1 MHIYS
6 GHFHPGKMGWRRLE
20 AECRVKGQAIIVDRL
35 HGLIFCLFI
44 SFWLLE
50 GYEWDRK
57 EVLWPLRGD
66 HVLFLLVR
74 YFAFFSS
81 QGTVELQC
89 NRNPTLASYSMASFS
104 YRNAIQD
111 DMLVTN

>member
-6 GHFHPGKMGWRRLE
+6 RHFYPGEMGWRCLE

-35 HGLIFCLFI
+35 HELIFCLFI

-50 GYEWDRK
+50 SYGSEIGRR
-57 EVLWPLRGD
+57 EVFWPLRGD

-74 YFAFFSS
+74 
-81 QGTVELQC
+81 
-89 NRNPTLASYSMASFS
+89 
-104 YRNAIQD
+104 
-111 DMLVTN
+111 